1 MSISRRGIILTQK
14 ANGVE
19 VKFPSGEKRFCINCK
34 LTGEVADQDRII
46 FEAGKPKDYFKQ
58 EVGNADKTRD

>member
-19 VKFPSGEKRFCINCK
+19 VRFTTGERRLVLNGK
-34 LTGEVADQDRII
+34 LTGDIADQDKII
-46 FEAGKPKDYFKQ
+46 LSAGKPLDYK
-58 EVGNADKTRD
+58 EPDYRVMP